1 MIRIVCASISSA
13 DDRIY
18 RKLYEKASV
27 QRKLR
32 ADRYLRREDKLRCVT
47 AAALLKKELGVE
59 EEELIKNDFGKPYI
73 KDRNDVYFNLSH
85 SGQYVVI
92 AWGNT
97 EVGVDVQ
104 QHDPSTDMEGIGR
117 RFFALDEMQYAHR
130 NTERFY
136 EIWTKKESF
145 LKYTGR
151 GLHMELN
158 SFSVLVPEP
167 RIRYFYHT
175 LGTEYSLSLCMED
188 EECEIAL
195 LDVQQLL

>member
-175 LGTEYSLSLCMED
+175 LGTGYSLSLCMED